1 MKRRILLERLISSLM
16 CKEGSADREAA
27 ADDDRDVVK
36 KIAKEQMTLT
46 KDQLSAVSTEPLLI
60 VLLDVL
66 LLRLLDEIEKGQG
79 LLLLSS
85 ASDAA
90 SDQQLMDYDAA
101 AAKKKKKRAAA
112 AAKKKRN
119 KQNKA
124 AAMHKQINLM
134 SWSWLGG
141 GIISLIMMVE
151 FSSITTLIFPLS
163 LIHQSDGSGDGKAPP
178 ALPPSA
184 SRPLRQEDLTS
195 DNEASTLP
203 NIISSPVAAV
213 TPPPVFSPTDV
224 AAINRRMKFDE
235 KSAALFS
242 SPRSPSSPTM
252 SADPAQSCVDTPGWK
267 DMDNSSCDWYNPNPN
282 RCPKY
287 VDTLGRETGS
297 AKEHCCCCGG
307 GSRTVSQ
314 TRSLLWN

>member
-1 MKRRILLERLISSLM
+1 M

-27 ADDDRDVVK
+27 ADDDRGVIE
-36 KIAKEQMTLT
+36 KIAKERTTLT

-66 LLRLLDEIEKGQG
+66 LLRLLDEIEKGRG

-124 AAMHKQINLM
+124 AAKHKQINLM
-134 SWSWLGG
+134 SWSWSWLGG
-141 GIISLIMMVE
+141 GIMSLIMMVE

-282 RCPKY
+282 LCPKY

-297 AKEHCCCCGG
+297 AKEHCCRRCGG

-314 TRSLLWN
+314 THSLLWN